1 MASNS
6 LALAVAAYESWSL
19 IDLLVVYLTQNVVI
33 GIANIAR
40 ILKVERFSTA
50 GFMMDNEPVSA
61 TPAGRRQ
68 VAWFFAGHYGTFYA
82 FYFFF
87 LFQAG
92 ALTSAARWPRPT
104 CASFQC
110 ISWSSS
116 AVC

>member
-1 MASNS
+1 MLNARTSGPLAASNS

-19 IDLLVVYLTQNVVI
+19 IDLLVVYWTQNVVI

-68 VAWFFAGHYGTFYA
+68 VALHGSSLATTG
-82 FYFFF
+82 
-87 LFQAG
+87 LSM
-92 ALTSAARWPRPT
+92 LSI
-104 CASFQC
+104 SF
-110 ISWSSS
+110 SSFRL
-116 AVC
+116 AP